1 MLDEHLTAKLA
12 DFGFSIQ
19 MPETVGNVTL
29 INARDGLPGTNGY
42 RPPEFSDGNYSV
54 RSDIYSLGVVSVC
67 LFVCACVWG
76 GGCRWV
82 PYGVYTR
89 VVLIVCCVY
98 TIGDSGVFYWDA
110 GLLGPED
117 CKQLGNFNN
126 NI

>member
-76 GGCRWV
+76 GGVGGYRT
-82 PYGVYTR
+82 VYIHVWYLLY
-89 VVLIVCCVY
+89 VVSIL
-98 TIGDSGVFYWDA
+98 
-110 GLLGPED
+110 
-117 CKQLGNFNN
+117 
-126 NI
+126 

>member
-76 GGCRWV
+76 GV
-82 PYGVYTR
+82 
-89 VVLIVCCVY
+89 
-98 TIGDSGVFYWDA
+98 
-110 GLLGPED
+110 
-117 CKQLGNFNN
+117 
-126 NI
+126 